1 MVKIAFAN
9 EIKNGLEVKEKKE
22 KRIRKQKTLRS
33 CKNLFLKT
41 YQNFSLLFELKSILE
56 TTSEFDL
63 VHVLKFGL
71 N

>member
-9 EIKNGLEVKEKKE
+9 EIKKGLEVKEKKE

-41 YQNFSLLFELKSILE
+41 YQNCSLLFELKSILE
-56 TTSEFDL
+56 TTSEFNL
-63 VHVLKFGL
+63 VHVLKFSL

>member
-9 EIKNGLEVKEKKE
+9 EIKNGLEVKGKKE

-63 VHVLKFGL
+63 VHV
-71 N
+71 